1 MFLLFCMGM
10 IWRLRHK
17 LEENIKANLQDMVD
31 GVSRIREQWR
41 DLVNTVT
48 KNQAPEC
55 ENNPFEVYHENVSMH
70 IVG

>member
-1 MFLLFCMGM
+1 
-10 IWRLRHK
+10 
-17 LEENIKANLQDMVD
+17 MVD